1 MPRKEVGGGG
11 EAWVGD
17 RKEKKFLRLRN
28 MLFLK
33 LAVLFDELSGSELR
47 SKSIELIMF
56 SYGKVNCIFD
66 TSLSPKQ
73 LSF

>member
-1 MPRKEVGGGG
+1 M
-11 EAWVGD
+11 GD

-28 MLFLK
+28 TLFLK

-56 SYGKVNCIFD
+56 SYGKVNYF
-66 TSLSPKQ
+66 
-73 LSF
+73 